1 MLWVEPP
8 VGVRVVA
15 VVGGIILLLSGI
27 LSVMVRRREW
37 GDPDVTMDQVAES
50 PVETE
55 VPGVSAVVEEAADDS
70 DGAGSGAG
78 ASSAAVAVADR
89 VVVPR
94 DLRGARGG
102 IPGVGRRENSAADRG
117 DTRFCRGGEKRAL

>member
-1 MLWVEPP
+1 
-8 VGVRVVA
+8 
-15 VVGGIILLLSGI
+15 
-27 LSVMVRRREW
+27 MVRRREW

-70 DGAGSGAG
+70 DGAGGGAG
-78 ASSAAVAVADR
+78 ASSAAVADG

-102 IPGVGRRENSAADRG
+102 IPGKERRENSAADGG
-117 DTRFCRGGEKRAL
+117 DTAAAEKRGLYNLRVPTPTTPEDTTEVEETRQ